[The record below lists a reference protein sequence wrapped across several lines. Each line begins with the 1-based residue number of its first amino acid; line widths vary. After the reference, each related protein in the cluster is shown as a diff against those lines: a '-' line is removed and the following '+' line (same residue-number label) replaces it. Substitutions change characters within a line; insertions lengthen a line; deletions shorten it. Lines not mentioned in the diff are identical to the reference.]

1 MNSAFPATF
10 VATMGAAAGSRK
22 NKARAAKARKATKRS
37 ARPLAEPVTRWV
49 TVNEAADILG
59 VSATTVRNRIK
70 SGTLKADTSGG
81 RGNTLVRIT
90 T

>member
-1 MNSAFPATF
+1 MTKEFRAGTRRHKRN
-10 VATMGAAAGSRK
+10 VA
-22 NKARAAKARKATKRS
+22 KARRAAKRS
-37 ARPLAEPVTRWV
+37 IRPVAEPITRWV

-70 SGTLKADTSGG
+70 AGKLHADISGG
-81 RGNTLVRIT
+81 RGNRNTLVRIT